1 MCMSLNMDDIKDLT
15 ITTGKKIFFF
25 SYAEIS
31 LVLCNIQITVKYSS
45 ILHLNEVYHSHTTN
59 LQRGIGFN
67 KFIKSSKD
75 TSSPTR

>member
-1 MCMSLNMDDIKDLT
+1 MRMSLNMDDIKDST
-15 ITTGKKIFFF
+15 ITMGNFFFF

-45 ILHLNEVYHSHTTN
+45 ILHLNEVYHSHTMN

-67 KFIKSSKD
+67 KIIKSSKD
-75 TSSPTR
+75 TSSPKG